1 MFLCLI
7 NLVAIF
13 VQVLRF
19 LNNLTMT
26 KYIGILYFI
35 LFFSA
40 TTFAQDDP
48 TLFTVEGK
56 EVGLSEFQYIY
67 EKNNGDK
74 ADYSKESLDE
84 YLELYTKFK
93 LKVQRAKEMGLDTV
107 AVLQT
112 ELEGYRQQ
120 LANSYL
126 TDKEVTGRLMDEVAE
141 RMQTD
146 VRVSHIFIAN
156 PKKGDKGNAKA
167 RETLDQLF
175 IQLQQGKN
183 FADLAKQHSQD
194 EASAK
199 NGGALGFYSAPL
211 PSGFYNFENAM
222 YSTEVG
228 KSSKPFETKMGWHII
243 QVEEKRPAL
252 GERELSHILIR
263 SKVKG
268 EEVPNAKERADSI
281 YQVIKAGAD
290 FSDIAKQHS
299 DDANTSAKGGYLG
312 FVKINQFDKAFEK
325 AAFAL
330 AEDGDV
336 SSPVESKFGYHIVQ
350 RKSSIDQSD
359 IETNKKRV
367 KSKLSKDDRL
377 SIAKKSLIE
386 KIKKDAGIK
395 ENKAVLN
402 EFITKLGQDFY
413 SYKWK
418 VPPMQDKELVSF
430 NNNMS
435 FTNNDFANYCK
446 KNTRSRLKFSKD
458 KVIGAAALELY
469 DSYLDEIA
477 IKYEESNLEKKYP
490 DFKALMREYEEGILL
505 FEATKMEVWDKA
517 TEDTI
522 GLKQYYE
529 NNTSNYNWEERA
541 EVETYQIQN
550 RDAKTMKK
558 IIKSLAKWDS
568 EKLMNKYNVGDEKV
582 IEVSSKTIEK
592 SSKAAKGLTWKK
604 GATSAP
610 DESNRSFTTIQ
621 KISKLYPPKAKSF
634 DEARGYIIA
643 DYQDYLEREWVKSL
657 KSKYSLEV
665 NQEVFD
671 SLIKK

>member
-1 MFLCLI
+1 
-7 NLVAIF
+7 
-13 VQVLRF
+13 
-19 LNNLTMT
+19 MT
-26 KYIGILYFI
+26 KYIGILFSI

-40 TTFAQDDP
+40 SLFAQDDP

-56 EVGLSEFQYIY
+56 EIGVEEFQYIY

-74 ADYSKESLDE
+74 ADYSEQSLNE

-141 RMQTD
+141 RMQSD
-146 VRVSHIFIAN
+146 IKVSHIFIAN
-156 PKKGDKGNAKA
+156 PKKGDKSDSKA
-167 RETLDQLF
+167 RQTLDQVY
-175 IQLQQGKN
+175 IQLQQGKS
-183 FADLAKQHSQD
+183 FAELAKQHSQD

-199 NGGALGFYSAPL
+199 NGGALGYYTAPL

-222 YSTEVG
+222 YNTEVG

-243 QVEEKRPAL
+243 QVEDKRPAL

-263 SKVKG
+263 STVKG
-268 EEVPNAKERADSI
+268 EEVPGAKEKADSI
-281 YQVIKAGAD
+281 YQVVKNGAD
-290 FSDIAKQHS
+290 FASIAKLHS
-299 DDANTSAKGGYLG
+299 DDKNTSAKGGYLG
-312 FVKINQFDKAFEK
+312 FIKINQFDKVFET

-330 AEDGDV
+330 ANDGDI
-336 SSPVESKFGYHIVQ
+336 SMPVKSKFGYHIIE
-350 RKSSIDQSD
+350 RKSKIDQSD
-359 IETNKKRV
+359 VETNKKRV
-367 KSKLSKDDRL
+367 KSKMSKDDRL
-377 SIAKKSLIE
+377 TIAKKSLIE
-386 KIKKDAGIK
+386 KIKKDAGLT
-395 ENKAVLN
+395 ENKVVLN
-402 EFITKLGQDFY
+402 EFINKLGQDFY

-458 KVIGAAALELY
+458 KVIGAAAMELY
-469 DSYLDEIA
+469 DSFLDEIA

-522 GLKQYYE
+522 GLKKYYQE
-529 NNTSNYNWEERA
+529 NTSNYSWGERG
-541 EVETYQIQN
+541 EIETYQIQN

-558 IIKSLAKWDS
+558 IIKSIGKWDS
-568 EKLMNKYNVGDEKV
+568 SKLMNKYNIGEEKI
-582 IEVSSKTIEK
+582 IEVSTKTIER
-592 SSKAAKGLTWKK
+592 SSKVAEGLTWKK
-604 GATSAP
+604 GATSTP
-610 DESNRSFTTIQ
+610 DASNRNFTTVQ
-621 KISKLYPPKAKSF
+621 KVKTILAPKPKSF
-634 DEARGYIIA
+634 EEARGYIIA

-657 KSKYSLEV
+657 KSKYTLEI
-665 NQEVFD
+665 NQEVFN